1 MWAKIAKF
9 ILKNRIFILLLLG
22 ASTVFMGWHARKVEI
37 TYEFARLLP
46 DDDSTYIQYENFK
59 KKFGQDGNILVIGIN
74 DDNLFK
80 LEQFNDWYDLGN
92 SIKNIEGIQ
101 QVVSVARLYKLTKN
115 DSLGQFDFNPLVPQ
129 KPVTQEEVD
138 SIKSQIADLP
148 FYKGIIFDE
157 ESHSSIMAITFEK
170 KQLNTKNRLAI
181 VDSIKAKTEIFAKK
195 HRIEPHY
202 SGLPFIRTG
211 VARKIANEMFMFL
224 GLAVLVTA
232 LILFFFFRSFL
243 PVIFSLIVVI
253 VGVIWALGCIVLF
266 GYKISALSGLI
277 PPLIIVIG
285 VPNCILLLNK
295 YHTEFR
301 KHGDKM
307 RAWHRAI
314 ETIGVSLFLA
324 NLTTAIGFAVFCSTY
339 SQILVEFGLVA
350 SINVIAT
357 YIISLVLVPIVF
369 SFLPDPSVKHMRHL
383 EGKRIRK
390 ILQSIDFWVHHYRR
404 RIYFIVGIVIIVSII
419 GIMKIE
425 VLGFVVDDLPKKDP
439 IYLDLKYFEKNFKG
453 VLPFEINI
461 DTRKE
466 NGVFADNGRTL
477 YKINKLQKMLG
488 NYDVLSRPMSV
499 VEAIKLGNQAYKDGN
514 PKFYRLPGAMDLGKI
529 ASYVPASKKRKSQD
543 AFSAF
548 IDTSKRFTRVSV
560 QMADIG
566 SIRLKSLVKELQ
578 PRVDSVFNYDAETN
592 TWLPENER
600 YDVHITGNSLM
611 FLKGNDF
618 LVTNLLES
626 VLLAVLLIAI
636 VMFTL
641 FMSFRMIFVSI
652 IPSLI
657 PLLLTAGLMG
667 YFDIHLKPST
677 ILVFSIA
684 FGIASDG
691 TLYFL
696 TKYRQELK
704 HHQFSI
710 SRTVSLTIQETGVSM
725 IYTAIILFCGFG
737 IFAASGF
744 GGTASLGI
752 LISVTLLVA
761 YCSNLVLLP
770 CFLLSLEKKL
780 TTKAFLKEP
789 LIQTYDEDEDIE
801 LEGLK
806 IKKPADTDTEPEK
819 NI

>member
-1 MWAKIAKF
+1 MWAKIARL
-9 ILKNRIFILLLLG
+9 ILRNRILILILLTAG
-22 ASTVFMGWHARKVEI
+22 TAFMGWHARKVEI

-46 DDDSTYIQYENFK
+46 DDDSTYIQYESFK
-59 KKFGQDGNILVIGIN
+59 KKFGQDGNILVVGIS
-74 DDNLFK
+74 DEKLYT

-92 SIKNIEGIQ
+92 AIKKIEGIQ
-101 QVVSVARLYKLTKN
+101 QVVSVARLYRLTKN
-115 DSLGQFDFNPLVPQ
+115 DSLGKFEFKPVISA

-138 SIKSQIADLP
+138 SIKDVIAELP
-148 FYKGIIFDE
+148 FYKEIIFDE
-157 ESHSSIMAITFEK
+157 KSHSTIMAITFEK
-170 KQLNTKNRLAI
+170 KQLNTKNRLSI
-181 VDSIKAKTEIFAKK
+181 VDSIKVKTDAFAQK
-195 HRIEPHY
+195 HHIVAHY

-211 VARKIANEMFMFL
+211 VARKIANEMIMFL
-224 GLAVLVTA
+224 CLAILVTA
-232 LILFFFFRSFL
+232 IILFFFFRSFL
-243 PVIFSLIVVI
+243 PVVFSLLVVI
-253 VGVIWALGCIVLF
+253 VGVIWVVGCIVLF

-301 KHGDKM
+301 KHGNKM
-307 RAWHRAI
+307 RAWSRAI

-339 SQILVEFGLVA
+339 SQILVEFGLVS
-350 SINVIAT
+350 SINVMVT
-357 YIISLVLVPIVF
+357 YVISLVLVPIVF
-369 SFLPDPSVKHMRHL
+369 SFLPDPSVKHMLHL

-390 ILQSIDFWVHHYRR
+390 ILESVDFWVHHYRR
-404 RIYFIVGIVIIVSII
+404 RIYFLVGVVIVISII

-439 IYLDLKYFEKNFKG
+439 IYLDLKYFEKNFRG
-453 VLPFEINI
+453 VLPFEISI
-461 DTRKE
+461 DTKKD

-477 YKINKLQKMLG
+477 YKINNLQKMLAG
-488 NYDVLSRPMSV
+488 YEQLSRPMSV
-499 VEAIKLGNQAYKDGN
+499 VEAIKFSNQAIKDGN

-529 ASYVPASKKRKSQD
+529 ASYVPNAKERKGQD
-543 AFSAF
+543 SFSAF
-548 IDTSKRFTRVSV
+548 IDTSKRYTRVSV

-566 SIRLKSLVKELQ
+566 SVKLKELVKELK
-578 PRVDSVFNYDAETN
+578 PRVDSVFNYDYESKA
-592 TWLPENER
+592 WVPEEEK
-600 YDVHITGNSLM
+600 YDVNITGNSLM

-618 LVTNLLES
+618 LVTNLVES
-626 VLLAVLLIAI
+626 VLLAILLIAI
-636 VMFTL
+636 LMFFL

-677 ILVFSIA
+677 ILIFSIA

-704 HHQFSI
+704 LNQFSI
-710 SRTVSLTIQETGVSM
+710 SKTVSLTIKETGVSM

-744 GGTASLGI
+744 GGTAALGI

-780 TTKAFLKEP
+780 TTKAFLSEP
-789 LIQTYDEDEDIE
+789 LIQIYDEDEDIK
-801 LEGLK
+801 LEDLTF
-806 IKKPADTDTEPEK
+806 KKPEETNTNRED
-819 NI
+819 I